1 MILRAS
7 IQAKIDEASPALEE
21 DDPFAG
27 DDFFESTDSAES
39 VTAKFKDPSEYGI
52 SVWTHPMNLT
62 TAQTAKQGGQV
73 RKLAS
78 SIYINHKN
86 VIVIFILLDC
96 GNVYFCRLQICEWLS
111 HSSNPCLLSLHLV
124 SSPHPLSCS

>member
-27 DDFFESTDSAES
+27 DDFFESSDSEES
-39 VTAKFKDPSEYGI
+39 LTSKFKDPSEYGI

-73 RKLAS
+73 NEMAMF
-78 SIYINHKN
+78 IYIN
-86 VIVIFILLDC
+86 D
-96 GNVYFCRLQICEWLS
+96 W
-111 HSSNPCLLSLHLV
+111 
-124 SSPHPLSCS
+124 

>member
-21 DDPFAG
+21 DDPFAD
-27 DDFFESTDSAES
+27 DDFFESADSEQS
-39 VTAKFKDPSEYGI
+39 MTPKFKDPSEYGI

-73 RKLAS
+73 RKLATF
-78 SIYINHKN
+78 IYINHTK
-86 VIVIFILLDC
+86 I
-96 GNVYFCRLQICEWLS
+96 
-111 HSSNPCLLSLHLV
+111 
-124 SSPHPLSCS
+124 

>member
-1 MILRAS
+1 MFIFQGYGTPVAYANAANNLILRAS

-73 RKLAS
+73 
-78 SIYINHKN
+78 HK
-86 VIVIFILLDC
+86 IAIFI
-96 GNVYFCRLQICEWLS
+96 
-111 HSSNPCLLSLHLV
+111 
-124 SSPHPLSCS
+124 

>member
-73 RKLAS
+73 HELATP
-78 SIYINHKN
+78 IYINHKN
-86 VIVIFILLDC
+86 VIVIFILLDY
-96 GNVYFCRLQICEWLS
+96 GNFYF
-111 HSSNPCLLSLHLV
+111 
-124 SSPHPLSCS
+124 